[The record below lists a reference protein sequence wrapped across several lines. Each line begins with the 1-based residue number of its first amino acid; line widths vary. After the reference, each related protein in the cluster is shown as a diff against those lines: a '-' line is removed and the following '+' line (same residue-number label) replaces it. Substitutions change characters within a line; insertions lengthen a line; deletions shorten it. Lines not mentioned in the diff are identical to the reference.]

1 MSELQ
6 SIDLYKLVDD
16 IKAWANALG
25 FQQVGISDIDLS
37 QHEAALQS
45 WLDNQYH
52 GDMAFMAN
60 HGMKR
65 ARPAE
70 LVPAGDFGTHG
81 LSPSRRLVCQ
91 TPE

>member
-45 WLDNQYH
+45 WLDGCGRGHKKKN
-52 GDMAFMAN
+52 
-60 HGMKR
+60 R
-65 ARPAE
+65 
-70 LVPAGDFGTHG
+70 V
-81 LSPSRRLVCQ
+81 
-91 TPE
+91 